1 MDIQLIILIF
11 LGILGIIDLTVG
23 VSNDAVN
30 FTNSA
35 IGSKA
40 GSFRT
45 VMICAGIGIFV
56 GTLFS
61 GGMMEIAR
69 SGIFNPAS
77 FSFPEVMVIFFA
89 AMAADVIL
97 LDFFNT
103 YGLPTSTTVSIV
115 MDLLG
120 AALGVAMFKLIENG
134 LPLVDIVNYL
144 NVSKIVAILSS
155 IVLSILFAFVF
166 SFLFQYISRFLF
178 SFDFKKKYKQYGAI
192 WGGIAFTIIS
202 YFIFLKGIQNAP
214 FITKEFYNTIS
225 QNINLVLLGIFL
237 VSSVILELFHLFT
250 KVNTLRFIVLYGT
263 FSLAMSFAAN
273 DLVNFLGVPLGGMEA
288 YRIAHQSSDPINMGM
303 SALASSEINPPTL
316 ILIAAGIIMFAT
328 LFFSKKARTVT
339 KTEINLGRQEEGFE
353 RFEPFGLSRSI
364 VSASIAFS
372 NFVKRIT
379 PRKIREFAQKQFDLS
394 KFHPTTD
401 DKGEHSYF
409 DLVRAAS
416 ILTISTALISLGTSM
431 KLPLSTTYITFI
443 AAMAAALPDKAWGRE
458 SAVYRVSGVITV
470 IGGWLLTG
478 ILASLFAFV
487 VACIL
492 LLLGN
497 IGIFVVML
505 LVAYLFWHSSNL
517 HKKRAKE
524 QEEHEKKYALIT
536 STDSNGTY
544 LNLIQQI
551 TSNIANIYL
560 LVSRSIEN
568 LSTNN
573 AIKLKKNRKDTKEL
587 VSKLNILTT
596 SLLNLIENAQDSL
609 LEYSKSTTK
618 VISSLQNLSEK
629 VQTMVE
635 QYYYYVANSH
645 TELLESQNKELSAI
659 TNILNEIHR
668 GLDEA
673 VKEPTQ
679 FREFHLDEKIKSLH
693 QLIDNSTTEHLQR
706 IKVVPKPVKRNLLY
720 FNILSD
726 LDNIADITDI
736 MYKNLTKI
744 YRNLIKVDVPA
755 ETDKTIS
762 KEQL

>member
-30 FTNSA
+30 FTNA
-35 IGSKA
+35 AVGSKA
-40 GSFRT
+40 GSFKT
-45 VMICAGIGIFV
+45 VMLFAGVGIFM

-77 FSFPEVMVIFFA
+77 FTFPEVMVIFFA

-134 LPLVDIVNYL
+134 LPLVDIANYL

-166 SFLFQYISRFLF
+166 SFIFQYISRLLF
-178 SFDFKKKYKQYGAI
+178 SFDFKKRYKQFGAI
-192 WGGIAFTIIS
+192 WGGIAISIIS
-202 YFIFLKGIQNAP
+202 YFIFLKSLKYAP
-214 FITKEFYNTIS
+214 FISEETYNYIND
-225 QNINLVLLGIFL
+225 NINLVLLGLFL
-237 VSSVILELFHLFT
+237 FSTIVLQLFHLFT

-273 DLVNFLGVPLGGMEA
+273 DLVNFLGVPLGGLES
-288 YRIAHQSSDPINMGM
+288 YRIAHQTGDPINTTM
-303 SALASSEINPPTL
+303 SALASTEIKSPTF
-316 ILIAAGIIMFAT
+316 ILVIAGLIMFVT
-328 LFFSKKARTVT
+328 LYRSKKARTVT

-353 RFEPFGLSRSI
+353 RFEPFGLARTI
-364 VSASIAFS
+364 VSISISFS

-379 PRKIREFAQKQFDLS
+379 PRKIREFAQRQFDLS

-416 ILTISTALISLGTSM
+416 ILTISTALIAFGTSL

-470 IGGWLLTG
+470 IGGWFLTG
-478 ILASLFAFV
+478 ILAALFAFV
-487 VACIL
+487 VASIL

-497 IGIFVVML
+497 IGIFVIML
-505 LVAYLFWHSSNL
+505 FVGFLFWHSSNL
-517 HKKRAKE
+517 HKKREKE
-524 QEEHEKKYALIT
+524 QEIL
-536 STDSNGTY
+536 
-544 LNLIQQI
+544 QQKFAP
-551 TSNIANIYL
+551 TSNLENDTLYFKFIKEITNNSAKNYEL
-560 LVSRSIEN
+560 LNHSIEDLIEHN
-568 LSTNN
+568 PV
-573 AIKLKKNRKDTKEL
+573 KLKKNRKEAKNVENN
-587 VSKLNILTT
+587 VNILSTN
-596 SLLNLIENAQDSL
+596 LLNLIENSQDSPI
-609 LEYSKSTTK
+609 EYSNSAMK
-618 VISSLQNLSEK
+618 VISALQNLTEK
-629 VQTMVE
+629 VKIMIE

-645 TELLESQNKELSAI
+645 SELLDSQVKELRLVNKKLDEI
-659 TNILNEIHR
+659 YKGLNECSKQPQKIKDYDL
-668 GLDEA
+668 G
-673 VKEPTQ
+673 
-679 FREFHLDEKIKSLH
+679 EKIGSLN
-693 QLIDNSTTEHLQR
+693 QFIEALTNQHLQR
-706 IKVVPKPVKRNLLY
+706 IKEVPKPVKRNMLY

-726 LDNIADITDI
+726 LDNIADITKKI
-736 MYKNLTKI
+736 YKNLNKI
-744 YRNLIKVDVPA
+744 YLHFSTENIP
-755 ETDKTIS
+755 S
-762 KEQL
+762 KINDPPSKN